1 MRSLSA
7 FLVISV
13 FAATSPTSLPTGPE
27 SPRATD
33 VLRAEK
39 MADEARRRLE
49 LPAPSSHHGW
59 ARGGGWGSGKPK
71 APERRPLGT
80 PWQAR

>member
-1 MRSLSA
+1 
-7 FLVISV
+7 
-13 FAATSPTSLPTGPE
+13 GPE

-49 LPAPSSHHGW
+49 LPVPPSRHGW
-59 ARGGGWGSGKPK
+59 ARGGGWGARKPK
-71 APERRPLGT
+71 AAERRPLGT